1 MIDSVATLPDVTDG
15 NVDTGGALSFALL
28 NTAGGTKV
36 FETVVNTANGQ
47 ALFGKLLQVFGPNAT
62 ARNAL
67 RDFGC
72 GLGVLPHSAPAN
84 VTSTMMTTNG
94 LRLDRVSNQYVGK
107 VRVTNTSGSAISAP
121 VVLTMRANGDM
132 SVAEANGR
140 ACNIGDPGSVYVTLL
155 SAGALGP
162 GASIEKT
169 LHITN
174 PGMIKLSVGFKV
186 YSGAGTP

>member
-15 NVDTGGALSFALL
+15 NADTGGALSFALL

-140 ACNIGDPGSVYVTLL
+140 AC
-155 SAGALGP
+155 
-162 GASIEKT
+162 
-169 LHITN
+169 
-174 PGMIKLSVGFKV
+174 
-186 YSGAGTP
+186 